1 MMRACPKLSL
11 KLGTYKLT
19 GLCDIPA
26 IAAGIDYYICSMAVL
41 PIDAENLPNQGAGES
56 RLP

>member
-1 MMRACPKLSL
+1 MVRACPKLSL
-11 KLGTYKLT
+11 ELGTYKLT

-26 IAAGIDYYICSMAVL
+26 IAAGIDYSICNTVVL
-41 PIDAENLPNQGAGES
+41 PIDAENLPNLGAGES